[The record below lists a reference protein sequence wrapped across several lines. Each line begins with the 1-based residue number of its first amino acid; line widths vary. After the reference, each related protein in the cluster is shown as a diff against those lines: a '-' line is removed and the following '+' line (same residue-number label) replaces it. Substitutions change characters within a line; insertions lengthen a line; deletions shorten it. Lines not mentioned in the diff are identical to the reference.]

1 MAPACGE
8 VGSGVLSGVG
18 HMTPRFAFPE
28 THGAVQ
34 HEVVATVFAAHS
46 SLLHFH
52 NRKGVCSLNPPVLNA
67 FLLALTMCG
76 RAVAMPQAL

>member
-1 MAPACGE
+1 MISTKTMRQSEMAPACGE

-52 NRKGVCSLNPPVLNA
+52 RI
-67 FLLALTMCG
+67 G
-76 RAVAMPQAL
+76 RAFAL